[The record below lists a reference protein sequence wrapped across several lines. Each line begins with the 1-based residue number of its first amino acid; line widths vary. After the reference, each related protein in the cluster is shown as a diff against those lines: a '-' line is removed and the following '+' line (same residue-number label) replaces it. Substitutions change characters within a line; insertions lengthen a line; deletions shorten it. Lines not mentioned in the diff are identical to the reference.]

1 MSKDESASLFHEEE
15 DLLSRIKTLVDYPE
29 NKGNPLLKDLQDI
42 TAGYNSLLR
51 QTKKL
56 VKMSDTAQKKLNET
70 IDKLEETTRLLKEE
84 QERAEELLLNI
95 LPKKIAEELKSN
107 GYVSPVYY
115 ESVSILFTDFKNF
128 TSTAR
133 YLKPQQLVK
142 KLDLAYQ
149 EFDEVCLVHSVEKL
163 KTIGD
168 AYMCVAGLPIGN
180 KTHPIDICLVA
191 LKFQKIISVIKDL
204 FKNEFNE
211 DFWDIRIGIHSGSV
225 ISGVIGKSKFS
236 FDIWGDAV
244 NVAARLESG
253 CIENRINVSHSTYE
267 FAKDFFEFEY
277 RGKFEAKNRGSMDMY
292 FLNRIKPELAEREI
306 RPNQKFLDMYE
317 EFKKATGHIQN

>member
-1 MSKDESASLFHEEE
+1 MSIDESGSLFYKEEE
-15 DLLSRIKTLVDYPE
+15 LLAKAKAIVELSEYKE
-29 NKGNPLLKDLQDI
+29 NPLFKELQEI
-42 TAGYNSLLR
+42 TDGYNGLLR

-56 VKMSDTAQKKLNET
+56 VKMSDSSQKKLNQT
-70 IDKLEETTRLLKEE
+70 INKLEETTRLLKEE
-84 QERAEELLLNI
+84 QVRAEELLLNI
-95 LPKKIAEELKSN
+95 LPLKIAEELKSN
-107 GYVSPVYY
+107 GFVSPVYY

-149 EFDEVCLVHSVEKL
+149 EFDDVCMTHSVEKL

-168 AYMCVAGLPIGN
+168 AYMCVAGLPNRN

-191 LKFQKIISVIKDL
+191 IKFQKVVSSIKDIL
-204 FKNEFNE
+204 SREFNE

-267 FAKDFFEFEY
+267 FAKDFFDFEY

-292 FLNRIKPELAEREI
+292 FLNGIKPELAEREI
-306 RPNQKFLDMYE
+306 RPNQTFLNMYE
-317 EFKKATGHIQN
+317 EFKNY

>member
-1 MSKDESASLFHEEE
+1 VSIDESASLFYQEEE
-15 DLLSRIKTLVDYPE
+15 LLSKTKAIVELSEHKD
-29 NKGNPLLKDLQDI
+29 NPLLKDLQEI
-42 TAGYNSLLR
+42 TNGYNSLLR
-51 QTKKL
+51 QSKKL
-56 VKMSDTAQKKLNET
+56 VKMSDSSQKKLNET
-70 IDKLEETTRLLKEE
+70 IRKLEETTKLLKEE
-84 QERAEELLLNI
+84 QARAEELLLNI
-95 LPKKIAEELKSN
+95 LPLKIAEELKSN
-107 GYVSPVYY
+107 GFVSPVYY

-149 EFDEVCLVHSVEKL
+149 EFDEVCMSHSVEKL

-168 AYMCVAGLPIGN
+168 AYMCVAGLPNRN

-191 LKFQKIISVIKDL
+191 IKFQKVVVSIKDIL
-204 FKNEFNE
+204 SREFNE

-253 CIENRINVSHSTYE
+253 CIENRINVSHTTYE
-267 FAKDFFEFEY
+267 SAKDFFDFEY

-292 FLNRIKPELAEREI
+292 FLNGIKPELAEREI
-306 RPNQKFLDMYE
+306 RPNQTFLKMYE
-317 EFKKATGHIQN
+317 EFKNY

>member
-1 MSKDESASLFHEEE
+1 MPKEESSLFHEEE
-15 DLLSRIKTLVDYPE
+15 GLLNRVRLILANQE
-29 NKGNPLLKDLQDI
+29 FHEHPLFKELSEI
-42 TAGYNSLLR
+42 TDGYNNLLR

-56 VKMSDTAQKKLNET
+56 VKMSDTAQRKLNET
-70 IDKLEETTRLLKEE
+70 IDKLEETTALLKEE
-84 QERAEELLLNI
+84 QRRAEDLLLNI
-95 LPKKIAEELKSN
+95 LPRKIAEELKLN
-107 GYVSPVYY
+107 GFVSPVFYD
-115 ESVSILFTDFKNF
+115 SVSILFTDFKNF

-133 YLKPQQLVK
+133 YLKPQKLVK

-149 EFDEVCLVHSVEKL
+149 EFDEICLAHSVEKL

-168 AYMCVAGLPIGN
+168 AYMCVAGLPVGN

-191 LKFQKIISVIKDL
+191 VKFQKVITVMKDL
-204 FKNEFNE
+204 FMREFNE

-253 CIENRINVSHSTYE
+253 CMENRINVSYSTYE
-267 FAKDFFEFEY
+267 YAKDFFEFEY
-277 RGKFEAKNRGSMDMY
+277 RGKFEAKNRGAMDMY
-292 FLNRIKPELAEREI
+292 FLNRIKPELAEREL
-306 RPNQKFLDMYE
+306 RPNKKFMQMYE
-317 EFKKATGHIQN
+317 DFKQDK

>member
-1 MSKDESASLFHEEE
+1 MSIDESASLFYQEEE
-15 DLLSRIKTLVDYPE
+15 LLSKTKKLIE
-29 NKGNPLLKDLQDI
+29 LAEHKENPLLKDLQEI
-42 TAGYNSLLR
+42 TSGYNSLLR

-56 VKMSDTAQKKLNET
+56 VKMSDSSQKKLNET
-70 IDKLEETTRLLKEE
+70 IHKLEETTKLLKEE

-95 LPKKIAEELKSN
+95 LPVKIAEELKSN
-107 GYVSPVYY
+107 GFVSPVYY

-149 EFDEVCLVHSVEKL
+149 EFDEVCITHSVEKL

-168 AYMCVAGLPIGN
+168 AYMCVAGLPNRN

-191 LKFQKIISVIKDL
+191 IKFQKVVSSIKDIL
-204 FKNEFNE
+204 KREFNE

-253 CIENRINVSHSTYE
+253 CIENRINVSHTTYE
-267 FAKDFFEFEY
+267 FAKDFFDFEY

-292 FLNRIKPELAEREI
+292 FLNRIKPQLAEREI

-317 EFKKATGHIQN
+317 EFKRELDQ